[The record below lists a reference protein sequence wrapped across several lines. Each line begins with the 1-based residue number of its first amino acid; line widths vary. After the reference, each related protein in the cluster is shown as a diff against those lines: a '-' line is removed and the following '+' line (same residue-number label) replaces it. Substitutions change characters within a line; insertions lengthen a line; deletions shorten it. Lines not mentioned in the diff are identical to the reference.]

1 MAIYKIFPTADATL
15 YSGYRDANT
24 GLDEILEASTNFLI
38 QNPQV
43 VGPNPEASRFL
54 LQFNP
59 AEITSLFET
68 KIKDSTWRADLRCFT
83 ANVTGLSSTSTL
95 SINAIAESWNMGT
108 GKYLDLPE
116 NQSGASWRYSQYT
129 GGTQWTTSSYTA
141 GTTGSYNT
149 TTNPTSAGGGTWYTG
164 SEASFTFQY
173 YTDPDINA
181 NVTPIVTNWSSSAF
195 ENYGVIVRQSAS
207 QEFVNNINEQTTL
220 KYFSRDTH
228 TIYPP
233 QLEFKWDD
241 FTYTTGSLTVLNT
254 LPATIEVSDNPGIFY
269 SQSVNRFRVN
279 ARPKYPPRVYQTGS
293 LYTKNYALPEESYY
307 SIKDVYTNEVAIS
320 YDSTYTKVSCD
331 STGSFFDL
339 YLDGLQ
345 PERYYR
351 IEIKTTIGATVLI
364 VDTEEFKISN
374 K

>member
-116 NQSGASWRYSQYT
+116 NQSGTSWRYSQYT

-207 QEFVNNINEQTTL
+207 QEFVDNINEQTTL

>member
-116 NQSGASWRYSQYT
+116 NQSGTSWRYSQYT

-207 QEFVNNINEQTTL
+207 QEFVDNINEQTTL

-241 FTYTTGSLTVLNT
+241 FTYTTGNLTVLNT

>member
-207 QEFVNNINEQTTL
+207 QEFVDNINEQATL

-241 FTYTTGSLTVLNT
+241 FTYTTGNLTVLNT

>member
-68 KIKDSTWRADLRCFT
+68 KIKASTWRADLRCFT

-116 NQSGASWRYSQYT
+116 NQSGTSWRYSQYT

>member
-116 NQSGASWRYSQYT
+116 NQSGTSWRYSQYT

>member
-207 QEFVNNINEQTTL
+207 QEFVDNINEQTTL